1 MRLVLPVIVLA
12 GMLLTRG
19 ASAQPAPPGPLNP
32 DLWQARG
39 QAELVL
45 LDKVKAQP
53 EAATLRVGQAMS
65 FGSLTITLRR
75 CVSHPA
81 DQPQDSAA
89 LVDITDNHAASF
101 GYHAWM
107 LANEPGLSQLEHPIY
122 DVHLTACR

>member
-1 MRLVLPVIVLA
+1 MKCAFFGLA
-12 GMLLTRG
+12 VAFLSHAGQ
-19 ASAQPAPPGPLNP
+19 AQPAPPGPLNP

-39 QAELVL
+39 QADLVL

-53 EAATLRVGQAMS
+53 EAASLKVGQTRV

-81 DQPQDSAA
+81 DQAQDSAA
-89 LVDITDNHAASF
+89 LIDITDSHSAAF

>member
-1 MRLVLPVIVLA
+1 MRPTWLPLLAAVLA
-12 GMLLTRG
+12 AR
-19 ASAQPAPPGPLNP
+19 AVAQPGPLNP

-45 LDKVKAQP
+45 LDKVRAQP
-53 EAATLRVGQAMS
+53 ESATLKAGQTIN
-65 FGSLTITLRR
+65 FGSLTIALRR

-89 LVDITDNHAASF
+89 LLDITDSHSASF
-101 GYHAWM
+101 GFHAWM